1 MPRIYPDGSRVT
13 ELRID
18 KQHALE
24 VVADTVD
31 RPLWRQTVFLT
42 APGRSR
48 RFTL

>member
-24 VVADTVD
+24 VVADTVVIDHSGD
-31 RPLWRQTVFLT
+31 RPFSGEL
-42 APGRSR
+42 
-48 RFTL
+48 